1 MLCAPRSGL
10 VPNYRIHVNW
20 CSGVVLCPG
29 AQYNAL
35 DQCEAI
41 QAISGVASKEYSLEK
56 VLEKMT
62 NDWKGVEFRCIE
74 YKDT

>member
-1 MLCAPRSGL
+1 M
-10 VPNYRIHVNW
+10 
-20 CSGVVLCPG
+20 
-29 AQYNAL
+29 QYNAL

-62 NDWKGVEFRCIE
+62 NDWRGVEFRCIE